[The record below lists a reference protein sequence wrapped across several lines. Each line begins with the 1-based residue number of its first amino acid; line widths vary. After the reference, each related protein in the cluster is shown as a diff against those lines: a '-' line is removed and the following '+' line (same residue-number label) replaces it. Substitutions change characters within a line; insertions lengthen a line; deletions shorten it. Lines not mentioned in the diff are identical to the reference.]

1 MSAELAERPI
11 EMSSTSTGAWSKVR
25 ARSYNGAL
33 STTKSAVSR
42 SNSGQMTA
50 ADAVVEPQYFHGD
63 INGATPSYDDEQYQS
78 FINQRSVL
86 IRKKLLGTLDR
97 KEVLELRMIE
107 WAIDRAEL
115 AAHDGGL
122 RGLGRVAEMQEKLM
136 KQINELN
143 KVR

>member
-25 ARSYNGAL
+25 TRSYHGAV
-33 STTKSAVSR
+33 STTKAAIPR
-42 SNSGQMTA
+42 SNAGQMTA
-50 ADAVVEPQYFHGD
+50 ADVVVETQHGNGD
-63 INGATPSYDDEQYQS
+63 INGATPSYDDEKYQS

-115 AAHDGGL
+115 AAHDSGL
-122 RGLGRVAEMQEKLM
+122 RGLERVAEMQERLM
-136 KQINELN
+136 RQINELN